1 MTVLAQR
8 KIYGPGAI
16 VGAGVIV
23 GDGVGPVGA
32 GVIVGDGV
40 GPVGDGVGVGTGDVW
55 ACAGSSTL
63 STTGLCHFC

>member
-16 VGAGVIV
+16 
-23 GDGVGPVGA
+23 VGA